1 MADEAYVP
9 RTSKDEDESHRLD
22 AERTAWESG
31 REHDS
36 GTGSPQAKGETT
48 GEPQTATHAPQTPT
62 TETAT
67 QTPDQPP
74 PTGDQPTTPDQPHTP
89 PSE

>member
-1 MADEAYVP
+1 MTDDVYVP
-9 RTSKDEDESHRLD
+9 RTSADEDASHKLD
-22 AERTAWESG
+22 AERTAWESS

-48 GEPQTATHAPQTPT
+48 ATTSEPTSETP
-62 TETAT
+62 E
-67 QTPDQPP
+67 
-74 PTGDQPTTPDQPHTP
+74 

>member
-1 MADEAYVP
+1 MAKDTYVP

-22 AERTAWESG
+22 AERTAWESS

-48 GEPQTATHAPQTPT
+48 ETTTDATTGDEPTGETETPT
-62 TETAT
+62 
-67 QTPDQPP
+67 
-74 PTGDQPTTPDQPHTP
+74 GV
-89 PSE
+89 

>member
-1 MADEAYVP
+1 MAEKAYVP

-36 GTGSPQAKGETT
+36 GTGSPQAKGEKADRETDEPTGDEPT
-48 GEPQTATHAPQTPT
+48 GEPEARRRW
-62 TETAT
+62 
-67 QTPDQPP
+67 
-74 PTGDQPTTPDQPHTP
+74 
-89 PSE
+89 

>member
-1 MADEAYVP
+1 MADETYVP

-31 REHDS
+31 REHDP

-48 GEPQTATHAPQTPT
+48 ARESDAR
-62 TETAT
+62 
-67 QTPDQPP
+67 
-74 PTGDQPTTPDQPHTP
+74 TGDEPARESEAA